1 MRRRHCILRAMQRR
15 DFVQRTITAALAA
28 VVRPGAFSFPPS
40 EVASFRAARRF
51 ASTPFG
57 KIAYVERGTGQ
68 AALFIHGFPLNSFQW
83 RGALDR
89 LSAHRRVILFDW
101 MASGYSEIPE
111 SQAVTPADQ
120 AAMVAAFLDALS
132 IRTVDLVANDS
143 GGMIAQLFMARSPD
157 RVRTVLLTNCDT
169 EPNCPPA
176 AVLPLIDQAR
186 AGTFADQAFAPWV
199 ADNSKARG
207 PDALG
212 GLCYMDP
219 AHLTDDAVN
228 YYISPFVSS
237 PLRKAQINAWTR
249 SLAPN
254 PLAGVESALKG
265 IKAPVRILWGAGDRI
280 FDQSSADYLDHV
292 FLHSRGVRRI
302 PDAKLFF
309 PEELPD
315 VIAEEARQLWGLS

>member
-1 MRRRHCILRAMQRR
+1 MQRR
-15 DFVQRTITAALAA
+15 DFIYTTLTAAVAA
-28 VVRPGAFSFPPS
+28 SVRRFTPS
-40 EVASFRAARRF
+40 DVAAFRAARRF
-51 ASTPFG
+51 APTSFG
-57 KIAYVERGTGQ
+57 KIAYVERGKGD

-89 LSAHRRVILFDW
+89 LSSHRRCILLDW

-111 SQAVTPADQ
+111 GQSVTPADQ
-120 AAMVAAFLDALS
+120 AAMIGSFLDTLS
-132 IRTVDLVANDS
+132 IHSVDLVANDS
-143 GGMIAQLFMARSPD
+143 GGMIAQLFVARFPD
-157 RVRTVLLTNCDT
+157 RVRSVLFTNCDT
-169 EPNCPPA
+169 EPDSPPA
-176 AVLPLIDQAR
+176 VVLPIIEQAR

-199 ADNSKARG
+199 ADKSKARG

-219 AHLTDDAVN
+219 SHLTDEIVD

-254 PLAGVESALKG
+254 PLAGVEPSLKR
-265 IKAPVRILWGAGDRI
+265 IQAPVRILWGAGDKI
-280 FDQSSADYLDHV
+280 FNQASADYLDHV
-292 FLHSRGVRRI
+292 FPHSRGVRRI
-302 PDAKLFF
+302 PEAKLFF

-315 VIAEEARQLWGLS
+315 VIAEEARKLWGVG